1 MGRYLVE
8 ELVEG
13 MDSVN
18 FGRRRDLLEELA
30 VEE

>member
-1 MGRYLVE
+1 MGRCLVE
-8 ELVEG
+8 VLVEG